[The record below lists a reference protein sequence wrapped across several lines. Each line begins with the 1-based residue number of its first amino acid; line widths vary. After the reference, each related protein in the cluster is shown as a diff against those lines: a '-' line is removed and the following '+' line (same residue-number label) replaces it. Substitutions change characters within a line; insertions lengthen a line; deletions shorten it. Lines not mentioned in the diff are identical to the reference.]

1 MKKDFT
7 RNRKLTFPITIVFML
22 NFLTKS
28 LSSEIV
34 NFVDCLKSKCNHIIE
49 NGFTKSA
56 FTQARKKIKAEG
68 FLSLSQLI
76 VDEYY
81 KVEQGDNSIKKWKGH
96 RLLAVDGSQVTL
108 PNTQELYEKFGS
120 PSNQHGEVNGL
131 VQARASVLY
140 DVLNHYIL
148 DSILSPLSEGE
159 RKHAVSHLAYAS
171 PADIVI
177 YDRGYPSFDLIYEHE
192 KRQIDFVIRAK
203 VSFNNQVKSFV
214 KSKSVSK
221 TVELKPSTKSSFDG
235 YGKDKRIR
243 VRLVK
248 VKLDDGEIEVLITS
262 LLDEKKYPTKIF
274 KDLYFKRW
282 GVETLYDELKNKIK
296 LENFSGYSYN
306 SIMQDFYIAIFT
318 SNIQTLI
325 VGDLEGKLDKKS
337 DKKYRYKINTSL
349 SYGFM
354 KDRVLELY
362 FSEKE
367 PENIVKEL
375 EDLFVK
381 HLVPVRPNRSFPRE
395 KNKYRRKKKPIVP
408 KNRKDSF

>member
-1 MKKDFT
+1 
-7 RNRKLTFPITIVFML
+7 ML
-22 NFLTKS
+22 NLLTKS

-34 NFVDCLKSKCNHIIE
+34 NFVACLKSKCKHLIKD
-49 NGFTKSA
+49 GFTKSA

-68 FLSLSQLI
+68 FLALSQLI
-76 VDEYY
+76 VTEYY
-81 KVEQGDNSIKKWKGH
+81 KVEPGDNSIKRWKGH
-96 RLLAVDGSQVTL
+96 RLLAVDGSQITL
-108 PNTQELYEKFGS
+108 PNTQGLYENFGS
-120 PSNQHGEVNGL
+120 PSNQYGEANGL

-148 DSILSPLSEGE
+148 DSILSPLKEGE
-159 RKHAVSHLAYAS
+159 RKHAINHLAYAK
-171 PADIVI
+171 PTDIVI

-192 KRQIDFVIRAK
+192 DRQIDFVIRAK
-203 VSFNNQVKSFV
+203 LDFNNLVKSFV

-221 TVELKPSTKSSFDG
+221 IVTLKPNTGCSFDG

-274 KDLYFKRW
+274 KKLYFKRW
-282 GVETLYDELKNKIK
+282 GVETLYDELKHKIK

-306 SIMQDFYIAIFT
+306 SIMQDFYIAVFT
-318 SNIQTLI
+318 SNVQTLI
-325 VGDLEGKLDKKS
+325 VGDLEEELNKKS

-354 KDRVLELY
+354 KDKILQLY

-367 PENIVKEL
+367 PENIMKEL
-375 EDLFVK
+375 EDLFTK
-381 HLVPVRPNRSFPRE
+381 HLVPIRPNRSFPRI
-395 KNKYRRKKKPIVP
+395 KNKYRGKTKPVVP
-408 KNRKDSF
+408 KNNKDSF